1 MEDQVKEFSQ
11 EAIGND
17 EKEEKFI
24 NALKYERQKL
34 KKQYLKKKIKMDG
47 VVFHCNP
54 KRLRQEDC

>member
-34 KKQYLKKKIKMDG
+34 KKQYLKKKDQDG
-47 VVFHCNP
+47 RSSVP
-54 KRLRQEDC
+54 L